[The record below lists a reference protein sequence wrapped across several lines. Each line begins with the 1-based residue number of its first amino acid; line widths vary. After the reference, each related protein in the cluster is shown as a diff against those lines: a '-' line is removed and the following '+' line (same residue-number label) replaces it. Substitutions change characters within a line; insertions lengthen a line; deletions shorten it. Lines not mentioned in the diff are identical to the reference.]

1 MSDKKREEEGKLP
14 AEAVVSV
21 REVPDEQTATMLCD
35 FLRAQGIEAN
45 AVAVQIPWLATVETL
60 LHGYWGKIEV
70 LGRDAERAATLIDDF
85 LAAKPEETPEGDA

>member
-1 MSDKKREEEGKLP
+1 MRALAWDP
-14 AEAVVSV
+14 
-21 REVPDEQTATMLCD
+21 EQALVEPPRLD
-35 FLRAQGIEAN
+35 EAN